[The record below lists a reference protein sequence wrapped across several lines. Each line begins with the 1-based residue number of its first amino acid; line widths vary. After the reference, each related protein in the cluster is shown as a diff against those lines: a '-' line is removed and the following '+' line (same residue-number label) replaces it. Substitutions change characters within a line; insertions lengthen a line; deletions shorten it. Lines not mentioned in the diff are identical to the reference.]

1 MGQVMPVSWRLTE
14 IANRLSCQF
23 IRFFDAIQA
32 QQTQAC
38 LLSHFRR
45 LELHVVTLKDRTA
58 FIEKE
63 QSLTIMSLSCINQ
76 CDVQFLPSHR
86 NLLSLDIGKRCT
98 GLFMQCYRFT
108 KSAHSCKR
116 NGLICLRTGNIEF
129 HPLALHS
136 VGLNCTIEES

>member
-1 MGQVMPVSWRLTE
+1 MCQVMPVSWRLTE

-86 NLLSLDIGKRCT
+86 NLLTLVIGKRCT
-98 GLFMQCYRFT
+98 GLFMQSDRFT
-108 KSAHSCKR
+108 KSAHSCKSNSLVR
-116 NGLICLRTGNIEF
+116 LCTGYVEF
-129 HPLALHS
+129 HPFALRS
-136 VGLNCTIEES
+136 EEHTSELQSP

>member
-32 QQTQAC
+32 QKTQAC

-58 FIEKE
+58 SIEEE
-63 QSLTIMSLSCINQ
+63 QSLTVMPLSRINQ

-86 NLLSLDIGKRCT
+86 NFLSINYKRYT
-98 GLFMQCYRFT
+98 GLFMQSNCFT
-108 KSAHSCKR
+108 KSAHSGKC
-116 NGLICLRTGNIEF
+116 N
-129 HPLALHS
+129 
-136 VGLNCTIEES
+136 